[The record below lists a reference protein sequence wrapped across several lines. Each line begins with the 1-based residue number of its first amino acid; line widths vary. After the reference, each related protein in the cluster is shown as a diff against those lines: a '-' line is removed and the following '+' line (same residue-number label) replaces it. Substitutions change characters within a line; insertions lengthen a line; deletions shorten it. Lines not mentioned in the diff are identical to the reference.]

1 MKKEF
6 WLITTVL
13 LPILCLLLL
22 VVIVVKC
29 YIKGG
34 WEFHAYDHINI
45 EMVRIREM
53 DIKNY
58 IYYLFDVVINIKS
71 LDLNNIKI
79 DEKLYQD
86 ILIYYNGYV
95 TSNSVKTLYIIIN
108 NANEYIEEN
117 NGNNYLAQNSQFLW
131 TKARLARKL

>member
-1 MKKEF
+1 
-6 WLITTVL
+6 
-13 LPILCLLLL
+13 
-22 VVIVVKC
+22 
-29 YIKGG
+29 
-34 WEFHAYDHINI
+34 
-45 EMVRIREM
+45 MVRIREM

-58 IYYLFDVVINIKS
+58 IYYLFDVVTNIKS

-108 NANEYIEEN
+108 KANEYIEEN
-117 NGNNYLAQNSQFLW
+117 NGNNYLTQNSQFLW

>member
-34 WEFHAYDHINI
+34 WEFHSYDHINI

-58 IYYLFDVVINIKS
+58 IYYLFDVVTNIKS

-108 NANEYIEEN
+108 KANEYIEEN

>member
-1 MKKEF
+1 
-6 WLITTVL
+6 
-13 LPILCLLLL
+13 
-22 VVIVVKC
+22 
-29 YIKGG
+29 
-34 WEFHAYDHINI
+34 
-45 EMVRIREM
+45 MVRIREM

-108 NANEYIEEN
+108 KANEYIEEN

>member
-1 MKKEF
+1 
-6 WLITTVL
+6 
-13 LPILCLLLL
+13 
-22 VVIVVKC
+22 
-29 YIKGG
+29 
-34 WEFHAYDHINI
+34 
-45 EMVRIREM
+45 MVRIREM

-71 LDLNNIKI
+71 LDMNNIKI

-108 NANEYIEEN
+108 KANEYIEEN

>member
-1 MKKEF
+1 
-6 WLITTVL
+6 
-13 LPILCLLLL
+13 
-22 VVIVVKC
+22 
-29 YIKGG
+29 
-34 WEFHAYDHINI
+34 
-45 EMVRIREM
+45 MVRIREM

-71 LDLNNIKI
+71 LDLNNTKI

>member
-1 MKKEF
+1 
-6 WLITTVL
+6 
-13 LPILCLLLL
+13 
-22 VVIVVKC
+22 
-29 YIKGG
+29 
-34 WEFHAYDHINI
+34 
-45 EMVRIREM
+45 MVRIREM

-86 ILIYYNGYV
+86 ILIYYNGYM

-108 NANEYIEEN
+108 KANEYIEEN

>member
-1 MKKEF
+1 
-6 WLITTVL
+6 
-13 LPILCLLLL
+13 
-22 VVIVVKC
+22 
-29 YIKGG
+29 
-34 WEFHAYDHINI
+34 
-45 EMVRIREM
+45 MVRIREM

-95 TSNSVKTLYIIIN
+95 TSNSVKTLNIIIN
-108 NANEYIEEN
+108 KANEYIEEN